1 MRLELL
7 SSYTKKASIEKF
19 PVYKH
24 RPIYLTEQNVSAQST
39 PIIVFDSQ
47 YVGKRYKVDILIEA
61 DSAIPK

>member
-1 MRLELL
+1 MRN
-7 SSYTKKASIEKF
+7 S
-19 PVYKH
+19 PVYKN